1 MMPRDVSTRWNSTF
15 DMLRFAIEHR
25 TAINIITADRDMK
38 LREYKLGKEDWITAE
53 QLCDVLKVCC
63 SFFLNIR

>member
-1 MMPRDVSTRWNSTF
+1 MPQGVSMRWNLTF
-15 DMLRFAIEHR
+15 DTLRFAIEHH
-25 TAINIITADRDMK
+25 TAINIISADRDMK
-38 LREYKLGKEDWITAE
+38 LREYELGKEDWITAE